1 MLELFLFGLPIT
13 VIGGL
18 WWLKRSM
25 DSVSDEEVEEYLA
38 EKRAE
43 ASRRNRQSAAQK
55 QKTPGVDHQPP
66 APKKTSIHVWGHLP
80 VQVEVE
86 GEFARPRSFLKLLGS
101 EPEFETY
108 DGADR
113 QVTLDL
119 VPDGQNPYDRNAVAV
134 WCERNHVGYLPA
146 DIARSYQKAIVA
158 LGAPVRVPGRIW
170 ARLDSDT
177 VRARAY
183 FNVVHPDGFRQHGTA
198 PGDAEIVLPEG
209 ARMRVVGEENFMDTL
224 GALVPDEGEAMAWL
238 RLKIDYD
245 FRPNSAKKRINVYLD
260 EDLIGWLSDVQSANV
275 LPIVQHINESG
286 KVAVAKGVIGGSPL
300 KAEVVLYVARAADVT
315 RDWLDSLGEPTA
327 TQSAKRRA
335 FEWDDDE

>member
-1 MLELFLFGLPIT
+1 MLELFLFGVPIT

-43 ASRRNRQSAAQK
+43 ASQRNRQSAAQK
-55 QKTPGVDHQPP
+55 QKTPTRDHQPP
-66 APKKTSIHVWGHLP
+66 APRSTPIQVWGRLP
-80 VQVEVE
+80 VHVEVE

-101 EPEFETY
+101 DPDFETY
-108 DGADR
+108 DGAER
-113 QVTLDL
+113 QVMLDL
-119 VPDGQNPYDRNAVAV
+119 VPDEQNPYDRNAVAV
-134 WCERNHVGYLPA
+134 WCEHNHVGYLPK
-146 DIARSYQKAIVA
+146 DLARSYQKAIVA
-158 LGAPVRVPGRIW
+158 LGASVRVPGRIW

-183 FNVVHPDGFRQHGTA
+183 FNVVHPSGFRQHGTA
-198 PGDAEIVLPEG
+198 PGDADVVLPEG
-209 ARMRVVGEENFMDTL
+209 ARMQVIGEENFMGTL

-245 FRPNSAKKRINVYLD
+245 FRPNSAKRRINVYLD
-260 EDLIGWLSDVQSANV
+260 KDQIGWLSDVQSANM
-275 LPIVQHINESG
+275 LPLVEYVNERG

-315 RDWLDSLGEPTA
+315 RDWLDSHSEPTTA
-327 TQSAKRRA
+327 QSAQRRE